1 MVLLGLKQVF
11 GDIKYILLAA
21 IVALATFTVAILLP
35 NTKLVFQVVPD
46 ATIALGAKL
55 RLLFS
60 LFGSIQTNFT
70 VVSAAYTIAIA
81 VLFGINIALFAYYI
95 RSRRSATAAGGTNA
109 AAGIGGVVSGM
120 FGIGC
125 AACGTFI
132 LTWVLGFIGAAGL
145 ISFLPLGGEEFG
157 ILGVLLLSFSVYMV
171 AQKVQEAFVCKT

>member
-11 GDIKYILLAA
+11 RDVKYVFLAVL
-21 IVALATFTVAILLP
+21 VALATFTVAILLP
-35 NTKLVFQVVPD
+35 NTKLVSQVVPD

-70 VVSAAYTIAIA
+70 LISATYTIAIA
-81 VLFGINIALFAYYI
+81 VLFGINIALFVYYI
-95 RSRRSATAAGGTNA
+95 RTRRSVTGGTNA

-132 LTWVLGFIGAAGL
+132 LSWVLGLIGAAGL

-157 ILGVLLLSFSVYMV
+157 ILGLILLAFSVYMV
-171 AQKVQEAFVCKT
+171 ARKVQEASVCKT

>member
-1 MVLLGLKQVF
+1 MVLLGLNQVF
-11 GDIKYILLAA
+11 RHVKYIILAVL
-21 IVALATFTVAILLP
+21 VAVATFTVAVLLP

-46 ATIALGAKL
+46 ATIAIGAKL
-55 RLLFS
+55 QLLFS

-70 VVSAAYTIAIA
+70 AVSATYTIVIAI
-81 VLFGINIALFAYYI
+81 LFGMNIALFVYYI
-95 RSRRSATAAGGTNA
+95 RSRRSDAYGTST

-132 LTWVLGFIGAAGL
+132 LTWTLGLIGATGL

-157 ILGVLLLSFSVYMV
+157 ILGVFLLAFSVYMV
-171 AQKVQEAFVCKT
+171 ARKVTESSICKT

>member
-11 GDIKYILLAA
+11 RDVKYLFLAA
-21 IVALATFTVAILLP
+21 LVALVTFTIAILLP

-70 VVSAAYTIAIA
+70 LVSATYTTAIA
-81 VLFGINIALFAYYI
+81 VLFGINIAMFIYYVRAK
-95 RSRRSATAAGGTNA
+95 RSSATNKDALV
-109 AAGIGGVVSGM
+109 GIGGAISGM

-132 LTWVLGFIGAAGL
+132 LSWTLGLIGGVGL
-145 ISFLPLGGEEFG
+145 ISILPLGGEEFG
-157 ILGVLLLSFSVYMV
+157 ILGVLLLTFSVYMM
-171 AQKVQEAFVCKT
+171 ARKIQEAFVCEI